1 MRSNAF
7 PSQPNPAALSRRRFV
22 TRSVQAVAATK
33 LLSYAG
39 PAWAVSPNEKLNVAC
54 IGVANQGRYDL
65 DNVAH
70 ENIVALCDVDE
81 NFLTAAGTK
90 YPKARRFQDFRKL
103 IESGGIDAVTV
114 GTPDHTHAVISA
126 AALHAGLHLYCEK
139 PLARTVGEVRAITEL
154 ARKQKRVTQIGTQ
167 IHGSSN
173 YRRVVELIQS
183 GAIGEVTEVHVW
195 VGGGFGGKKR
205 PTATPPVPSTLN
217 YDLWLGPVE
226 PRPYSPEYI
235 PFHWRNWWAFGGGT
249 LADLGCHH
257 LDLSHWALDLRTPER
272 VRIVDGPDPDP
283 ECPPTWLIAEYQYAA
298 RKNMPRVKLRWY
310 HGSRRPPQFDSG
322 QLPKWGNGT
331 LFVGSK
337 GMLLADYDKRALVP
351 SEKYANFQPPAP
363 FIPDSKGHH
372 REWTEACKTGGKT
385 LCNFD
390 YSGPLTEAVLL
401 GNVAHR
407 TGSEILWNA
416 KEMKAVNCPTADQYL
431 HAHYRK
437 GWSL

>member
-1 MRSNAF
+1 MRSNAS

-416 KEMKAVNCPTADQYL
+416 KEMKAVNCPAADQYL

>member
-1 MRSNAF
+1 MRSNAS
-7 PSQPNPAALSRRRFV
+7 PSKSNTAALSRRSFV

-81 NFLTAAGTK
+81 NFLNAAGTK

-126 AALHAGLHLYCEK
+126 AALRAGLHLYCEK

-154 ARKQKRVTQIGTQ
+154 ARKEKRVTQIGTQ
-167 IHGSSN
+167 IHGGAN

-183 GAIGEVTEVHVW
+183 GAIGDVTEVHVW

-337 GMLLADYDKRALVP
+337 GMLLADYDRRALVP

-372 REWTEACKTGGKT
+372 REWTEACKTGGKP

-401 GNVAHR
+401 GNIAHR

-416 KEMKAVNCPTADQYL
+416 KEMKAVNCPAADQYL

>member
-1 MRSNAF
+1 MSTRI
-7 PSQPNPAALSRRRFV
+7 SRRRFV
-22 TRSVQAVAATK
+22 TRTLQAAATTR

-39 PAWAVSPNEKLNVAC
+39 PAWAVSPNEKLNIAS

-81 NFLTAAGTK
+81 NFLNAASQK
-90 YPKARRFQDFRKL
+90 YPNAKRFSDFRRL
-103 IESGGIDAVTV
+103 LDAGGIDAVTV

-126 AALHAGLHLYCEK
+126 AALHAGLHVYCEK
-139 PLARTVGEVRAITEL
+139 PLARSIGEVRAITEL
-154 ARKQKRVTQIGTQ
+154 ARKKKRVTQIGTQ
-167 IHGSSN
+167 IHGGAN

-183 GAIGEVTEVHVW
+183 GAIGDVAEVHVW

-205 PTATPPVPSTLN
+205 PTATPPVPATLD

-226 PRPYSPEYI
+226 PRPYHPEYL
-235 PFHWRNWWAFGGGT
+235 PFVWRNWWAFGGGT

-257 LDLSHWALDLRTPER
+257 VDLSQWALNLRTPER
-272 VRIVDGPDPDP
+272 VRVVDGPEPDP
-283 ECPPTWLIAEYQYAA
+283 ECPPTWLIVEYHYGA
-298 RKNMPRVKLRWY
+298 RGKQPPVKLRWY
-310 HGSRRPPQFDSG
+310 HGDRRPPQFAQG
-322 QLPKWGNGT
+322 LLPKWGNGT

-337 GMLLADYDKRALVP
+337 GMLLADYDKRALLP
-351 SEKYANFQPPAP
+351 EKDFAGFQAPAP
-363 FIPDSKGHH
+363 FIPNSKGHH
-372 REWTEACKTGGKT
+372 REWTEACKTGGTT

-407 TGSEILWNA
+407 TGTEIVWNA
-416 KEMKAVNCPTADQYL
+416 AAMKATHCPAADAFIQYR
-431 HAHYRK
+431 YRK